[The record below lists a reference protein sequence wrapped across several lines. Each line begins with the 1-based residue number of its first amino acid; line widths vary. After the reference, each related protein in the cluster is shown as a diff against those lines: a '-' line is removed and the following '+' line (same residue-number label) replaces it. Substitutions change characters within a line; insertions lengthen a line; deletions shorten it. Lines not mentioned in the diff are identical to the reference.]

1 MRGFLSV
8 LLVISCTV
16 LLAEGACAESLEP
29 LAAAGKPADDEPA
42 QSPPTA
48 GDRAKHDEVGAAG
61 TTEIEETATPPAT
74 EGDHAKRD
82 EEAAAAR
89 AGSQAGN
96 APTAELTGMIDSMCL
111 MLESAAATNGL
122 PLEFFAR
129 VIWEESRFQ
138 PNTVG
143 PMTRSGHRAQG
154 IAQFMPYTADARGL
168 LDPFNP
174 ETALP
179 KAAEFLAE
187 LRSEFGN
194 LGLAAAAYNA
204 GPGRVRDFLGGRGG
218 MPAQTRYYV
227 RAVTGRSVDEWAA
240 LGREGG
246 KDGIP
251 KPTSCGQLAALLT
264 EQPSFFIGKTRP
276 NVREAAS
283 SPQASP
289 DRRNASSG
297 QSGMRRVAARPTGS
311 VATRNRNPLQVRT
324 ALLPSTDGAN
334 RQPKTS
340 PPAASGRSSA
350 TPAKSG
356 KSTGAAARSTS
367 VASMLSDPK
376 SASGR
381 LRAVSPKGSARE
393 NSATR
398 VAARP
403 RGTVATPNRNPL
415 QVRTASLP
423 TTDGATRQPKTSPS
437 GGSAESGSSSAT
449 PGKSGKSTGAA
460 RRSTSVA
467 STLSDSKPVSDR
479 LRAVSP
485 KGNARENS
493 ATRVVA
499 HPTGSAAMRNRN
511 PLQVR
516 TASSPTTEG
525 PTRQPKTSPPAAS
538 AESGS
543 SSATPAKSGKS
554 TGAAGRPTSVPSTL
568 SDSKSASGRLR
579 AVLPKASMRENSA
592 TGAAAR
598 RAGSVAMRNALLP
611 TTDGASRQPKSSPP
625 AASGESGSSSAKPGK
640 PAAGRPTSVAATLS
654 DSKSASGRLRAVL
667 PKASMRENS
676 ATAAAARRAG
686 SVAMRNALLP
696 TTDGPSRQ
704 PKSSPPTASGESGSS
719 SAKPGK
725 PGKSA
730 GAPGR
735 STSAVSTLSDS
746 KSASGRLRAVS
757 PKGMAQEKADTDR
770 LRKVMQICRGC

>member
-16 LLAEGACAESLEP
+16 LLAEGTCAESLEP

-82 EEAAAAR
+82 EEAATAR

-111 MLESAAATNGL
+111 MLELAAAANGL

-154 IAQFMPYTADARGL
+154 IAQFMPYTADERGL

-251 KPTSCGQLAALLT
+251 KPTSCGQLAALLK

-283 SPQASP
+283 SPQAIA
-289 DRRNASSG
+289 DWRNASATRAPARPAG
-297 QSGMRRVAARPTGS
+297 TVAARNRNPLQDRTALLPSTDAATRRPKMSPPAASAESGS
-311 VATRNRNPLQVRT
+311 SSAKPGKPGNGRSTSAASRLSDSKSASDRLRVVSPKERARENSATRAAARSARTVGTRNRNPLQVRT
-324 ALLPSTDGAN
+324 ALLPSTDGA
-334 RQPKTS
+334 
-340 PPAASGRSSA
+340 
-350 TPAKSG
+350 
-356 KSTGAAARSTS
+356 
-367 VASMLSDPK
+367 
-376 SASGR
+376 
-381 LRAVSPKGSARE
+381 
-393 NSATR
+393 
-398 VAARP
+398 
-403 RGTVATPNRNPL
+403 
-415 QVRTASLP
+415 
-423 TTDGATRQPKTSPS
+423 
-437 GGSAESGSSSAT
+437 
-449 PGKSGKSTGAA
+449 
-460 RRSTSVA
+460 
-467 STLSDSKPVSDR
+467 
-479 LRAVSP
+479 
-485 KGNARENS
+485 
-493 ATRVVA
+493 
-499 HPTGSAAMRNRN
+499 
-511 PLQVR
+511 
-516 TASSPTTEG
+516 
-525 PTRQPKTSPPAAS
+525 TRQPKTSPPAAS

-543 SSATPAKSGKS
+543 SSAKPGKPGKS
-554 TGAAGRPTSVPSTL
+554 TGAAGRSTSVLSALSDSRSVSDRLQVVSPKGSARENSATRVAARPIGSVAARNRNPLQDRTALLPSTDGATRRKTSRPAASAESESSSAKPGQPGKSTGAAGRSTSVAATL
-568 SDSKSASGRLR
+568 SNSKSASGRLR

-598 RAGSVAMRNALLP
+598 RAGSVATRNALLP
-611 TTDGASRQPKSSPP
+611 TTDGASRQPKTSPS
-625 AASGESGSSSAKPGK
+625 AKSAESGSSSAKPGK
-640 PAAGRPTSVAATLS
+640 S
-654 DSKSASGRLRAVL
+654 
-667 PKASMRENS
+667 
-676 ATAAAARRAG
+676 
-686 SVAMRNALLP
+686 
-696 TTDGPSRQ
+696 
-704 PKSSPPTASGESGSS
+704 
-719 SAKPGK
+719 
-725 PGKSA
+725 GKST
-730 GAPGR
+730 GATGR

-746 KSASGRLRAVS
+746 KSTSGRLGAVL
-757 PKGMAQEKADTDR
+757 PKGMAQENADTDR